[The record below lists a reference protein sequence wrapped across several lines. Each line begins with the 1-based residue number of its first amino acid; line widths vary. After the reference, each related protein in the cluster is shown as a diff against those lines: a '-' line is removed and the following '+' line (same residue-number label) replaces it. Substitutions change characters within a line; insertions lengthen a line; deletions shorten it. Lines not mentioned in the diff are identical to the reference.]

1 MKGKKKKNEI
11 VSNAAFQIKVL
22 CSSWKSTAL
31 LVSFKGKSTLWFLAN
46 IFAQIREDFP
56 TIIHTKCLEI
66 WIKGKNRITDK
77 GKICNE
83 RCYRHALQK
92 KNVDVFGLEVAI
104 NQSRCIQSGESKAS
118 LHFSSFLVWNWK
130 IMRESWI
137 PWLTVLK
144 ITGTKLPAY
153 GN

>member
-104 NQSRCIQSGESKAS
+104 NQSRCIQSCEGKA
-118 LHFSSFLVWNWK
+118 FFAFFFLPCMK
-130 IMRESWI
+130 
-137 PWLTVLK
+137 LK
-144 ITGTKLPAY
+144 NNERILDPMAHCAENY
-153 GN
+153 RN